1 MINISNGI
9 FCAVHQLLGAKL
21 STRKSISILKKINI
35 VIVLSYL
42 YKVDIAMTIIYGDL
56 Y

>member
-1 MINISNGI
+1 MILFLCSSLVNL
-9 FCAVHQLLGAKL
+9 QLCLF
-21 STRKSISILKKINI
+21 RFLK

-42 YKVDIAMTIIYGDL
+42 YKVDIAMTVIYDDL